1 MTTITKSFTVN
12 PGIKNEQKFLAE
24 LEAIFPESF
33 SAKIY
38 PDEAGKITLVK
49 INTDAALDLHTIKN
63 LVTVADSWNL
73 PLKVS
78 RSGSGL
84 RIVFG
89 K

>member
-1 MTTITKSFTVN
+1 MTTITKSLPAN
-12 PGIKNEQKFLAE
+12 QKIKIEQKFLAE
-24 LEAIFPESF
+24 LETILPESF

-38 PDEAGKITLVK
+38 PDAAGKITLVK
-49 INTDAALDLHTIKN
+49 INTDAALELQTLKQ
-63 LVTVADSWNL
+63 LVAVAAIWNL

-89 K
+89 E

>member
-1 MTTITKSFTVN
+1 MTAITKSFSVH
-12 PGIKNEQKFLAE
+12 PGVKNEHFFLAE
-24 LEAIFPESF
+24 LDAIFPESF
-33 SAKIY
+33 TAKIY

-49 INTDAALDLHTIKN
+49 INTDAALDLPTIKN
-63 LVTVADSWNL
+63 LVIVAAGWSL
-73 PLKVS
+73 PLNIS

>member
-1 MTTITKSFTVN
+1 MTTITKSFSVH

-24 LEAIFPESF
+24 LETILPESF

-63 LVTVADSWNL
+63 LVIVADSWNL

>member
-1 MTTITKSFTVN
+1 MTTVTKSFTVHQ
-12 PGIKNEQKFLAE
+12 GIKIEQKFLAE

-38 PDEAGKITLVK
+38 PDDAGKIILVK
-49 INTDAALDLHTIKN
+49 INTDAALELETIKN
-63 LVTVADSWNL
+63 LVAVAAGWDL